1 MDDKDHEIG
10 IVCGRCDGFSPMGQ
24 AACVA
29 CGSELSLLSPSSRPA
44 PAPAQAPAPVAGDS
58 EPVPLVTTIRQT
70 AIASRPHIDYSALS
84 PEELMEQAK
93 SYVCTSCS
101 SGVPFGH
108 KFCGR
113 CGSSVPKE
121 ILQARTLYFGD
132 MQDPARAKL
141 MLIRGE
147 GMEGMSFHLMAE
159 QHAVGKEGQ
168 FPFSDDPFVSPRH
181 ANFFYRNGKL
191 IVRDEGS
198 LNGVYIRVRGT
209 VDVVPGDT
217 FLAGEQLFRLESS
230 PNANDGQDQAGTYFY
245 SSPKRPSSFRLTQ
258 QLEGGATGITVCAHG
273 GSLQIGREGGDL
285 NFPID
290 LYMSGS
296 HCRIDERAGKLTL
309 TDLNSRN
316 GTYVRIKAER
326 ELGHGDYVFIG
337 RKLLRVELNTN

>member
-1 MDDKDHEIG
+1 MDDKHREIG
-10 IVCGRCDGFSPMGQ
+10 IVCGRCDGFSPMGET
-24 AACVA
+24 ACVA
-29 CGSELSLLSPSSRPA
+29 CGSELALLAPVSTPAPKPHRPSSAQVPVVSIATPTA
-44 PAPAQAPAPVAGDS
+44 PQ
-58 EPVPLVTTIRQT
+58 
-70 AIASRPHIDYSALS
+70 IDYAALS

-93 SYVCTSCS
+93 SYVCMSCS

-113 CGSSVPKE
+113 CGNSVPQE

-159 QHAVGKEGQ
+159 QHAVGKQGQ

-191 IVRDEGS
+191 VVRDEGS

-217 FLAGEQLFRLESS
+217 FLAGEQLFRLEATPHAS
-230 PNANDGQDQAGTYFY
+230 DGQDPDGTYFY
-245 SSPKRPSSFRLTQ
+245 SSPKRPSSFRLAQ
-258 QLEGGATGITVCAHG
+258 QLEGGSTGMTVCAHG
-273 GSLQIGREGGDL
+273 GSVQIGREGGDL
-285 NFPID
+285 NFPVD

-296 HCRIDERAGKLTL
+296 HCRIDERSGKFTL